1 MFLVFLFFD
10 PTKNFLEAI
19 VFGGEPIFK
28 IASFQEYLFFFFTRF
43 SAQSNSNVLV
53 VWFLPCF
60 EHI

>member
-28 IASFQEYLFFFFTRF
+28 IASFQEYLFFFYAVFCTE
-43 SAQSNSNVLV
+43 QL
-53 VWFLPCF
+53 
-60 EHI
+60 